1 MLSWKGWVLIRGAGG
16 SWVGGGDGCA
26 GVGGGGWLRNSAA
39 AGATA
44 ASFSPGQI
52 KMGPNAWKFQPNQ
65 NAKTSFTFD
74 LFKKLYMIIIR
85 QICWCP
91 SRSFFSAI
99 PILVQITPFL
109 LNAVSWHSTKRSFLV
124 SYFSYQS
131 YLGGSAW
138 CPNIETV
145 PAIRP
150 SSCFA
155 YLGPSR

>member
-1 MLSWKGWVLIRGAGG
+1 MLSWKGWVLIGGAGG

-74 LFKKLYMIIIR
+74 LFKQLYMIVIR

-91 SRSFFSAI
+91 SRSIFLSNSNSSANYLFFYCNAVGIQQKEASWFHILATNR
-99 PILVQITPFL
+99 ILVARLGVQI
-109 LNAVSWHSTKRSFLV
+109 
-124 SYFSYQS
+124 
-131 YLGGSAW
+131 
-138 CPNIETV
+138 
-145 PAIRP
+145 
-150 SSCFA
+150 
-155 YLGPSR
+155 